1 MDPVKMSATTV
12 IRKLVL
18 FSLIGFV
25 VVMVSGP
32 VLALLSVV
40 IPFALVGF
48 LVWGAFALVFQG
60 KRLDWREVGANVHRV
75 AEAGLRLVA
84 VPLRAVGG
92 VLGGGLLVL
101 AFLWRRFWGTVWFA
115 VEIALL
121 AATGVGVGAL
131 IGFINRAQQPSV
143 EVSVVGNAIIGGALA
158 AVAGV
163 VMSVWEKR
171 GAVHRSRAAHV

>member
-1 MDPVKMSATTV
+1 MEPLGVNRSICAGVSAMDQVKMSATTV

-18 FSLIGFV
+18 FSLFGFV

-40 IPFALVGF
+40 LPFALVGF
-48 LVWGAFALVFQG
+48 LVWGLFALVFQG
-60 KRLDWREVGANVHRV
+60 KQLDWRQLGANVRGV
-75 AEAGLRLVA
+75 GEAGLRLAALPV
-84 VPLRAVGG
+84 RAFAG

-131 IGFINRAQQPSV
+131 VGFI
-143 EVSVVGNAIIGGALA
+143 
-158 AVAGV
+158 
-163 VMSVWEKR
+163 
-171 GAVHRSRAAHV
+171 